1 MQVEALQQAVPAPM
15 RRVSMAD
22 AVTFVTPRVTDEPG
36 PTVLLPAVEEHP
48 ADAWSEEGFMEHP
61 RAIALQSQLS
71 ILRRTVN
78 AMQK

>member
-1 MQVEALQQAVPAPM
+1 MQVEALQQAIPAPM
-15 RRVSMAD
+15 RRISMAD
-22 AVTFVTPRVTDEPG
+22 AVTFVTPRVTDEQG
-36 PTVLLPAVEEHP
+36 PTVLLPPVEEHP
-48 ADAWSEEGFMEHP
+48 ADRWSEEGFMEHP